1 MDTVRRLTGKP
12 LKIKTLG
19 GWRVTYNGKA
29 ALGGKNQ
36 KVILHALILGEG
48 EVYRQDLATLIGE
61 SARSANAKASKY
73 PGVKNVLTK
82 LRKYDLQIPDQEDP
96 VILETSQPQASI
108 DLWEFFTH
116 AEFGRHAEAYE
127 LISEGQE
134 PHLFAGADDPE
145 HHVWRKTLRRFYEVR
160 EETIAAVKAA
170 AGRQLSMG
178 ATRELLLARSLVP
191 GVGPSLPIHKVR
203 AKLERLK
210 VPWTQVRP
218 EPKHGKSQPPEYLAS
233 LLAEE
238 GTIPT
243 QAIVTGG
250 SGAGKTLTAIST
262 FLRLTDALDE
272 PGAAGADVRTVL
284 YIDPEVEG
292 SEPGFGTVKW
302 LERRLRQ
309 AGGSGRPIVI
319 MPHGDAF
326 LADGSNLKTLLNA
339 RLFRD
344 HDLLLCCGTQFY
356 SRRLRY
362 EEWFGTHVV
371 RLEPWDVEL
380 QKSFAC
386 EITGERKCEE
396 LEAWLEQDPTRREL
410 CTVPLHLVHVLS
422 LLGDEAEA
430 LAEISTPPQL
440 FEGVARMRLRVAH
453 SDFDEDQMLRD
464 LGSLAHRFYSD
475 AAPADH
481 PIRFNTEDLKQHL
494 RAQGH
499 RDVER
504 RADAMINDT
513 LLTVSAP
520 GNTLRFEDPSWGW
533 LFVAR
538 HLVHTLLHH
547 PGETLAAFSKLLSAK
562 MASLCEEML
571 QEKLEHYE
579 EEIHSALGTA
589 LRQSEA
595 EDVDRERLTIAREQV
610 GYLLGIVGDRGI
622 RDELA
627 ALVEAGYPQREPNHL
642 VRRGITLG
650 LADGGEP
657 RFADL
662 YVEILAAERERG
674 GRTPQRDT
682 NIGFLLSSRGDQ
694 RFDPE
699 RPARIGREADPVRTV
714 GDLVRSLEDSAHS
727 GSWRVKLYTLLDLGR
742 HPRVSAAWFDAAL
755 AEERDRLRGVL
766 ARLRRDRARR
776 AWPELDELKWLLDRL
791 DSAQ

>member
-12 LKIKTLG
+12 LQIKTLG
-19 GWRVTYNGKA
+19 GWRVTYKGKA
-29 ALGGKNQ
+29 ALRGKNL
-36 KVILHALILGEG
+36 KIILHALILSGG
-48 EVYRQDLATLIGE
+48 SVYRQDLSTLIGE
-61 SARSANAKASKY
+61 SIASADTETSKY
-73 PGVKNVLTK
+73 GGVKNVLSR
-82 LRKYDLQIPDQEDP
+82 LRGYDLQIPDDEDP
-96 VILETSQPQASI
+96 VILETSQPHASI

-116 AEFGRHAEAYE
+116 AEFGRHAEAYT

-145 HHVWRKTLRRFYEVR
+145 HHVWKETLDRFYAVR
-160 EETIAAVKAA
+160 EETIAAVEAA
-170 AGRQLSMG
+170 AGPQRSMA
-178 ATRELLLARSLVP
+178 ATRDWLLARSLVP
-191 GVGPSLPIHKVR
+191 GVGPSVPIHKVR

-218 EPKHGKSQPPEYLAS
+218 ETAHSESQPPEHLAR
-233 LLAEE
+233 LLTEE
-238 GTIPT
+238 GPIPT

-262 FLRLTDALDE
+262 FLRLTDNLD
-272 PGAAGADVRTVL
+272 AGANGSEPRTVL
-284 YIDPEVEG
+284 YIDPEAEG
-292 SEPGFGTVKW
+292 SSAGFGTVKW
-302 LERRLRQ
+302 LEQRLRQ
-309 AGGSGRPIVI
+309 AGGGGRPIVI

-326 LADGSNLKTLLNA
+326 LSGGSNLKTLLNA

-371 RLEPWDVEL
+371 RLEPWDLGL
-380 QKSFAC
+380 QQSFAR
-386 EITGERKCEE
+386 EIAGGDKRREFD
-396 LEAWLEQDPTRREL
+396 AWLERDPTRKEL
-410 CTVPLHLVHVLS
+410 CAVPLHLVHVLA

-430 LAEISTPPQL
+430 LTEISTAPQL

-481 PIRFNTEDLKQHL
+481 PIRFNTEDLEQHL

-499 RDVER
+499 RGVKR
-504 RADAMINDT
+504 RAEAMIEGT
-513 LLTVSAP
+513 LLTVSTP

-533 LFVAR
+533 FFVAR
-538 HLVHTLLHH
+538 HLVNTLLHR
-547 PGETLAAFSKLLSAK
+547 PGEVLAAFSKLLSAK

-579 EEIHSALGTA
+579 EEIHSSLALA
-589 LRQSEA
+589 LRQGEA
-595 EDVDRERLTIAREQV
+595 EGIDPERLAIAREQV
-610 GYLLGIVGDRGI
+610 GYLLGVVGDRRV

-627 ALVEAGYPQREPNHL
+627 PLAEADSPEREPNHL

-650 LADGGEP
+650 LADGGAT

-674 GRTPQRDT
+674 GRTPERNT

-699 RPARIGREADPVRTV
+699 RPARISRDADPVRTV
-714 GDLVRSLEDSAHS
+714 GDLVRSLEDAAHA
-727 GSWRVKLYTLLDLGR
+727 GSWRVKLFTLLDLGR
-742 HPRVSAAWFDAAL
+742 HPRVSTARFEAAL
-755 AEERDRLRGVL
+755 VEEHERLRAVL
-766 ARLRRDRARR
+766 ARLRDDPERR
-776 AWPELDELKWLLDRL
+776 AWPEVDELERLLERGVGG
-791 DSAQ
+791 S